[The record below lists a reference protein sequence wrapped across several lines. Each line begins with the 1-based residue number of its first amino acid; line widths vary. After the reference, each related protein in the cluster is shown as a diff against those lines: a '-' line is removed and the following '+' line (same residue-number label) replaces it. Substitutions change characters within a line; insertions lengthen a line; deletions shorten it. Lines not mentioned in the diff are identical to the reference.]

1 MITYLVGN
9 PGSGKTYY
17 AVFKIYQLFL
27 FKPENSF
34 LSKFIKPEKQKEYT
48 YCYTNINEF
57 KFDLCDKFI
66 KFDFDKFYADMSIL
80 HALYISKVTDA
91 ELNERAKELNL
102 SGVFIVLDE
111 AHNFLKAKEDPVL
124 VWWLTYHR
132 HLYQDIYLITQDL
145 SLISNEYKRIA
156 EHFLKAVDSAKR
168 LFKNKFRY
176 ILYGSYKMYQKD
188 VMQKF
193 HIPYLKEV
201 FDFYHS
207 GQSTSQKSFV
217 RKFFYIALFV
227 FILLCIYFYFFLK
240 SLSSDV
246 SDDQKPDLE
255 SPGAQLSSSN
265 FQPRLA
271 HQPRPDPQSQI
282 QIPQTYIYYLSCIDD
297 VCTFKNEK
305 YPFPYGYI
313 SFTVSSHKPLYF
325 YSTTKGKHLTEYF
338 LVFDAP
344 ALEDLKNTSFLYQ
357 NPNKGVSY
365 ENTQT
370 TNFSPNPFK

>member
-1 MITYLVGN
+1 MMTYLVGN

-27 FKPENSF
+27 FKPQNSF
-34 LSKFIKPEKQKEYT
+34 LSKFIKPENQKEYT

-57 KFDLCDKFI
+57 KFDLHEKFI
-66 KFDFDKFYADMSIL
+66 KFDFDKFYSDMSIL
-80 HALYISKVTDA
+80 YALYISKVTDA

-145 SLISNEYKRIA
+145 SLINNEYKRIA

-188 VMQKF
+188 AMQKF
-193 HIPYLKEV
+193 HIPYLQEV
-201 FDFYHS
+201 FNLYHS
-207 GQSTSQKSFV
+207 GQNSSQKSFV
-217 RKFFYIALFV
+217 RKFFYIALFL
-227 FILLCIYFYFFLK
+227 FIALSIYFYFFLK

-246 SDDQKPDLE
+246 SDEQRDNTIQI
-255 SPGAQLSSSN
+255 S
-265 FQPRLA
+265 QPIQAAELRPA
-271 HQPRPDPQSQI
+271 HQTKPTPQAKDKLS
-282 QIPQTYIYYLSCIDD
+282 QTYIYDISCIDD
-297 VCTFKNEK
+297 VCNFKNEK
-305 YPFPYGYI
+305 YTFPYGFI
-313 SFTVSSHKPLYF
+313 SHSISGSKPLYF
-325 YSTTKGKHLTEYF
+325 YSITKNKYMTEYF
-338 LVFDAP
+338 IVLGSDV
-344 ALEDLKNTSFLYQ
+344 LEPLKQISNSY
-357 NPNKGVSY
+357 KGAVNEKS
-365 ENTQT
+365 
-370 TNFSPNPFK
+370 SKDIPGPSIFK

>member
-124 VWWLTYHR
+124 VW
-132 HLYQDIYLITQDL
+132 
-145 SLISNEYKRIA
+145 
-156 EHFLKAVDSAKR
+156 
-168 LFKNKFRY
+168 
-176 ILYGSYKMYQKD
+176 
-188 VMQKF
+188 
-193 HIPYLKEV
+193 
-201 FDFYHS
+201 
-207 GQSTSQKSFV
+207 
-217 RKFFYIALFV
+217 
-227 FILLCIYFYFFLK
+227 
-240 SLSSDV
+240 
-246 SDDQKPDLE
+246 
-255 SPGAQLSSSN
+255 
-265 FQPRLA
+265 
-271 HQPRPDPQSQI
+271 
-282 QIPQTYIYYLSCIDD
+282 
-297 VCTFKNEK
+297 
-305 YPFPYGYI
+305 
-313 SFTVSSHKPLYF
+313 
-325 YSTTKGKHLTEYF
+325 
-338 LVFDAP
+338 
-344 ALEDLKNTSFLYQ
+344 
-357 NPNKGVSY
+357 
-365 ENTQT
+365 
-370 TNFSPNPFK
+370 